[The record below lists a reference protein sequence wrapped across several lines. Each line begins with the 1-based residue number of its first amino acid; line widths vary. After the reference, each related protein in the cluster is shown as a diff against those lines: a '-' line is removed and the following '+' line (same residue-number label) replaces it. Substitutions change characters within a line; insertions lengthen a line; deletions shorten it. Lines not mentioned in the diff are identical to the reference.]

1 MEDQKIVDLYWER
14 SEDAIKETE
23 KQYGVYCHSV
33 AYRIL
38 RSDEDAKE
46 CVNDTYLRAWETM
59 PPHRPNR
66 LSTFLSKIT
75 RNLALNRYWYNRAE
89 KRTPEMELILEEVE
103 AFLPDPTERPISEEI
118 ALREAI
124 NGFVGG
130 LAPKKRKMFVQRYF
144 YCMSIRAIARELGM
158 TENAVKV
165 SLHRTREEFRVH
177 LEKEG
182 IEI

>member
-14 SEDAIKETE
+14 SEQAIKETE
-23 KQYGVYCHSV
+23 KQYGAYCHSV

-46 CVNDTYLRAWETM
+46 CVNDTYLRAWDAM

-66 LSTFLSKIT
+66 LSTFLGKIT
-75 RNLALNRYWYNRAE
+75 RNLALNRYWHDRAE
-89 KRTPEMELILEEVE
+89 KRSAEVELILDEVGE
-103 AFLPDPTERPISEEI
+103 FLPDPGEKPISEEV

-124 NGFVGG
+124 NGFVGA
-130 LAPKKRKMFVQRYF
+130 LDTKKRKMFVQRYF
-144 YCMSIRAIARELGM
+144 YCCSIRTIARELGM

-165 SLHRTREEFRVH
+165 SLHRIREDFRAH
-177 LEKEG
+177 LAKEG